1 MRYYHRHPQVKEMRV
16 TEYQADV
23 AVIGGGLGGIA
34 AALAVLAAG
43 RRVVLTEESPWLGGQ
58 STSQLV
64 PPDEHPWIESV
75 GRTRSYGAFR
85 DRVRDYYRRNYP
97 LHHQARED
105 GRLNPGGGQVSPLTH
120 EPRVALAVLEEM
132 LHPYQVDRQ
141 LVVLRECEPVSAGTD
156 GDQVTSV
163 TLLNKVTGDHDTVVA
178 PYFVDATELG
188 DLLELADIEHVIG
201 AESIKDTGE
210 LHAVDGPAAPL
221 DQQAITWCFAL
232 DHRPGEDHT
241 IDRPAGYDFWRS
253 YTPDFWPGP
262 LLGWT
267 DVVPM
272 TLEPRTEGLFADE
285 HSPRGAIARDRW
297 NFRRVMTVGHYP
309 EGRYAS
315 DITVVNWPQIDY
327 FLGPLLGVDADERRR
342 HELAAKEQSLTFL
355 YWMQTEA
362 PRYDGGT
369 GYPGLRLRPDVTGT
383 PDGLAMRPYIREAR
397 RILAETRVVEQH
409 VGVEARELA
418 GLPNGA
424 EPFADSVGV
433 GSYRIDLHPSTGA
446 DGKPRTYVD
455 IPSYPFQIPLGA
467 LLPRR
472 VDNVLAGGK
481 NIGSTHLTNGCYRL
495 HPVEWNIGEA
505 AGAIAAHALDSGV
518 VPRAIRADER
528 RLTDFQHLLTSR
540 LGFHLSWREYARTVR
555 N

>member
-1 MRYYHRHPQVKEMRV
+1 M

-75 GRTRSYGAFR
+75 GRTRSYAAFR

-97 LHHQARED
+97 LHGAARED
-105 GRLNPGGGQVSPLTH
+105 VRLNPGNGQVSGLTH

-132 LHPYQVDRQ
+132 LHPYEVDRQ
-141 LVVLRECEPVSAGTD
+141 LIVLRDCEPVAADTD
-156 GDQVTSV
+156 GDRISSV
-163 TLLNKVTGDHDTVVA
+163 TVLDKASGNHATVVA
-178 PYFVDATELG
+178 PYFVDATEFG
-188 DLLELADIEHVIG
+188 DLLELADVEHVIG
-201 AESIKDTGE
+201 AESIHDTGE
-210 LHAVDGPAAPL
+210 PHAVDGPAAPL
-221 DQQAITWCFAL
+221 DQQAVTWCFAL
-232 DHRPGEDHT
+232 DHRPDEDHT
-241 IDRPAGYDFWRS
+241 IDRPENYEFWRS

-267 DVVPM
+267 DVLPT

-285 HSPRGAIARDRW
+285 HSARGAIARDRW
-297 NFRRVMTVGHYP
+297 NFRRIMTVGHYP

-315 DITVVNWPQIDY
+315 DITVVNWPQADY
-327 FLGPLLGVDADERRR
+327 FLGPLLGVGADERRR
-342 HELAAKEQSLTFL
+342 HEQAAKEQSLAFL

-383 PDGLAMRPYIREAR
+383 PDGLAMRPYVREAR
-397 RILAETRVVEQH
+397 RILAETRVLEQH
-409 VGVEARELA
+409 VGVEARALA
-418 GLPNGA
+418 GLPDGA
-424 EPFADSVGV
+424 ESFADSVGV
-433 GSYRIDLHPSTGA
+433 GSYRIDLHPSTGS

-455 IPSYPFQIPLGA
+455 ISSYPFQIPLGA

-472 VDNVLAGGK
+472 VDNLLAGGK

-495 HPVEWNIGEA
+495 HPVEWTIGEA
-505 AGAIAAHALDSGV
+505 AGAAAAYALDQGV
-518 VPRAIRADER
+518 LPRAIRADER
-528 RLTDFQHLLTSR
+528 RLADFQQLLTSR

>member
-1 MRYYHRHPQVKEMRV
+1 M

-23 AVIGGGLGGIA
+23 AVIGGGLGGVA

-85 DRVRDYYRRNYP
+85 DRIRDYYRRNYP
-97 LHHQARED
+97 LRPEAREN
-105 GRLNPGGGQVSPLTH
+105 GRLNPGQGGVSPITH
-120 EPRVALAVLEEM
+120 EPRVSLAAIEEM
-132 LHPYQVDRQ
+132 LHPYEVDRQ
-141 LVVLRECEPVSAGTD
+141 LVVLRDRAPIAAETE
-156 GDQVTSV
+156 GDRITAV
-163 TLLNKVTGDHDTVVA
+163 TLSNQDTVIA
-178 PYFVDATELG
+178 PYFIDATELG
-188 DLLELADIEHVIG
+188 DLLELAGVEHVIG
-201 AESIKDTGE
+201 AESVDDTGE
-210 LHAVDGPAAPL
+210 PHAVAGPAAPL

-232 DHRPGEDHT
+232 DYRPDEDHT
-241 IDRPAGYDFWRS
+241 IDRPSDYEFWRS

-267 DVVPM
+267 DVSPI
-272 TLEPRTEGLFADE
+272 TLEPRTQGLFAGPE
-285 HSPRGAIARDRW
+285 SPRGGIAADRW
-297 NFRRVMTVGHYP
+297 NFRRIMTVAHHTG
-309 EGRYAS
+309 GRYAS
-315 DITVVNWPQIDY
+315 DITVVNWPQADY
-327 FLGPLLGVDADERRR
+327 FLGPLLGVDADERAR
-342 HELAAKEQSLTFL
+342 HERAAKEQSLSFL

-369 GYPGLRLRPDVTGT
+369 GYPGLRLRPDVAGT
-383 PDGLAMRPYIREAR
+383 PDGLAMRPYIRESR

-409 VGVEARELA
+409 VGVEAREHA
-418 GLPNGA
+418 GLPTGA

-455 IPSYPFQIPLGA
+455 ISSYPFQIPLGA
-467 LLPRR
+467 LLPQR
-472 VDNVLAGGK
+472 VDNLLAGAK
-481 NIGSTHLTNGCYRL
+481 NIGTTHITNGCYRL

-505 AGAIAAHALDSGV
+505 AGAAAAYALDTGV

-528 RLTDFQHLLTSR
+528 RLTDFQRLLTER
-540 LGFHLSWREYARTVR
+540 LGFHLSWRDYARTVR